1 MNWSKAILAGVV
13 GGIVMTIADFV
24 THGMIMAST
33 YMKYPEV
40 FRQDEAGVHYFF
52 LVGIMISIMAA
63 ILFGKTRSA
72 WADGL
77 MGGVT
82 FGFFLGLVVY
92 FTNFYNPLV
101 IEGFPYYL
109 SWCWGAI
116 NVISFVVLGAVLGLM
131 MKKA

>member
-1 MNWSKAILAGVV
+1 
-13 GGIVMTIADFV
+13 
-24 THGMIMAST
+24 
-33 YMKYPEV
+33 
-40 FRQDEAGVHYFF
+40 
-52 LVGIMISIMAA
+52 
-63 ILFGKTRSA
+63 
-72 WADGL
+72 

-82 FGFFLGLVVY
+82 FGFFLGLVAY

-116 NVISFVVLGAVLGLM
+116 NVISFLVLGAVLGLM